1 MKKIIIM
8 FLSVCAIII
17 TGCTE
22 KKEFTLSQILE
33 GFNFVNNGNV
43 YSLTLQDSTVYSY
56 KFDEKDSK
64 DNTFIVQMNERE
76 IIYYY
81 FQDYIIVESCK
92 YIISTDQSLNCSDKD
107 KENIKLIRF
116 SFDTFNKEMKINEKD
131 LNIPISDVNKKI
143 INGGISYK

>member
-1 MKKIIIM
+1 M